1 MKKFTIEIM
10 DNVVYINGHLH
21 TFDRKMDEENKEY
34 DMDMKV
40 ILALANEMEY
50 EPVYLFEEMADILNE
65 MIDEEDE

>member
-10 DNVVYINGHLH
+10 DNVVYINGKLH
-21 TFDRKMDEENKEY
+21 TFDCDMDKENKEY